1 MVSEHVIVGYVL
13 AALVLI
19 LSFAAVILKISK
31 PLQDLN
37 INIGKLTTVMS
48 FIVKEQESLKET
60 QKNQGKAI
68 EDLHIQLTTLATKV
82 EDFEKRGP

>member
-1 MVSEHVIVGYVL
+1 MPSEHVIVGYVL
-13 AALVLI
+13 AALMLI

-37 INIGKLTTVMS
+37 II
-48 FIVKEQESLKET
+48 KEQESLKET